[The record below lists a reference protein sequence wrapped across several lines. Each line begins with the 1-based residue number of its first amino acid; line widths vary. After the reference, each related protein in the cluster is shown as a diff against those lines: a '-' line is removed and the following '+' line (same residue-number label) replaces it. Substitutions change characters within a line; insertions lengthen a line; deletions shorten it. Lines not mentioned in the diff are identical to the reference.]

1 MFTVLITVIIVL
13 AVLLIL
19 VILGQNSKGGV
30 GAAFGGSAS
39 QIMGVTKTGNILEK
53 STWVLA
59 IAILVLSLA
68 SSAFYTSS
76 TGGDSFS
83 SPNIENA
90 RQQQLL
96 TPSFGDDEG
105 GLLPSEGSIQEGG
118 ESLQNI
124 EISPAEEGSSEEE
137 EN

>member
-1 MFTVLITVIIVL
+1 MFVVLISIIIVL

-53 STWVLA
+53 ATWVLA
-59 IAILVLSLA
+59 IAILVLSLG
-68 SSAFYTSS
+68 SSAFHQSS
-76 TGGDSFS
+76 SSSGFT

-90 RQQQLL
+90 QKQIL
-96 TPSFGDDEG
+96 TPSFDDG
-105 GLLPSEGSIQEGG
+105 SLLPSEG
-118 ESLQNI
+118 
-124 EISPAEEGSSEEE
+124 EEE
-137 EN
+137 EPILEEQPEDNEQE